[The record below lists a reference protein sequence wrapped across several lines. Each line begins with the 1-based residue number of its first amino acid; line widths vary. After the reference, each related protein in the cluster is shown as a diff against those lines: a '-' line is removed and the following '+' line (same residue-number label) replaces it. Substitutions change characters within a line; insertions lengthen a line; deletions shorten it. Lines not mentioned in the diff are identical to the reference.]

1 MIGLR
6 VTKHNRMKHREK
18 QVLNRPAS
26 VYPDRIH
33 ARRSS
38 YRRSISN
45 LRHIPDRQKAP
56 FYGLFWH
63 LALKIIIKIALSQ
76 AKVFSE
82 NAETDCNFTPG
93 VKKSGMP
100 KRVG

>member
-1 MIGLR
+1 MGL
-6 VTKHNRMKHREK
+6 
-18 QVLNRPAS
+18 L
-26 VYPDRIH
+26 
-33 ARRSS
+33 
-38 YRRSISN
+38 
-45 LRHIPDRQKAP
+45 
-56 FYGLFWH
+56 GLSAFE
-63 LALKIIIKIALSQ
+63 LDMKIALSQ